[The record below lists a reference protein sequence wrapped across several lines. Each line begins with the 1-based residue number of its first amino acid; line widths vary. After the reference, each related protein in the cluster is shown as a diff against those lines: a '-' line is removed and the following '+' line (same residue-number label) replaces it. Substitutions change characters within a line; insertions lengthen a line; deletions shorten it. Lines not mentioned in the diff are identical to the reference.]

1 MAQLELEEHVEPVVD
16 VRCAI
21 VAGSEAGHALPGLA
35 LARRLQA
42 AGHHA
47 IVFTGRQWAEVGAR
61 YGVDTRELPGLA
73 ARPGDDDADAGAKIH
88 DRAAHIATCLL
99 PLIREAQVGL
109 VVADI
114 LTPGGGMAA
123 ELLAVPWVELSPH
136 PLYLP
141 SRGLPPIGA
150 GMAPGE
156 TPRELLR
163 DAVLRAFTARDIRT
177 GHRQREAARAT
188 IGLAPRDWGPDG
200 RLVAT
205 IPALELPRPDWP
217 ARTHLVGPLTLEPT
231 DDACPVPGGDAPLV
245 MVAPST
251 AATGEQ
257 GLAEVTVEALATG
270 PAVRVAI
277 SGLNPPRFDQP
288 WVASGFGRQD
298 LLIEQADAVVCGGGH
313 GMLTKALTAGK
324 PVVVVPGGGDQW
336 ELANRVARQGSGI
349 LVRPAEPGAI
359 RDAVRRVLGEPS
371 YAAAARRAAASA
383 HRVADPV
390 RVCVAYASR

>member
-1 MAQLELEEHVEPVVD
+1 MRV
-16 VRCAI
+16 AI

-35 LARRLQA
+35 LALRLIG
-42 AGHHA
+42 AGHEPV
-47 IVFTGRQWAEVGAR
+47 VFTGRQWREVGAR

-73 ARPGDDDADAGAKIH
+73 ARPGDDDGDAGAKIH
-88 DRAAHIATCLL
+88 GRAAYIATKVL
-99 PLIREAQVGL
+99 PGIEDVRADL

-123 ELLAVPWVELSPH
+123 ELLGVPWLELSPH

-141 SRGLPPIGA
+141 SKGLPPIGS
-150 GMAPGE
+150 GLAPAQ

-163 DAVLRAFTARDIRT
+163 DAVLRAFTARDIRN
-177 GHRQREAARAT
+177 GLRQRAEARAG
-188 IGLAPRDWGPDG
+188 IGLPARDGGPAG

-231 DDACPVPGGDAPLV
+231 DDPCPVPDGAGPLV

-257 GLAEVTVEALATG
+257 NLAEVAVDGLRGAGVRLA
-270 PAVRVAI
+270 V
-277 SGLNPPRFDQP
+277 SGLNPPAFGEP

-298 LLIEQADAVVCGGGH
+298 ELVARADAVVCGGGH

-336 ELANRVARQGSGI
+336 ELANRVARQGSGV
-349 LVRPAEPGAI
+349 LVRPATADAI
-359 RDAVRRVLGEPS
+359 RDGVRRVLDDPS
-371 YAAAARRAAASA
+371 YARAARSAADGA

-390 RVCVAYASR
+390 LVCEAYR

>member
-1 MAQLELEEHVEPVVD
+1 MRV
-16 VRCAI
+16 AI

-35 LARRLQA
+35 LALRLTG
-42 AGHHA
+42 AGHRPV
-47 IVFTGRQWAEVGAR
+47 VFTGRQWSAVGER
-61 YGVDTRELPGLA
+61 YGIDTRELPGLA
-73 ARPGDDDADAGAKIH
+73 ARPGDDDGDAGAKIH
-88 DRAAHIATCLL
+88 GRAAYIATRVL
-99 PLIREAQVGL
+99 PAIESLAADL

-123 ELLAVPWVELSPH
+123 ELLGVPWLELSPH

-141 SRGLPPIGA
+141 SKGLPPIGS
-150 GMAPGE
+150 GLAPAQ
-156 TPRELLR
+156 TPRDLLR
-163 DAVLRAFTARDIRT
+163 DAVLRAFTARDIRS
-177 GHRQREAARAT
+177 GRRQRAAARVG
-188 IGLAPRDWGPDG
+188 IGLPPRDGGPAG

-231 DDACPVPGGDAPLV
+231 DDPCPVPDGAGPLV

-257 GLAEVTVEALATG
+257 NLAAIAVDGVRGTGVRLA
-270 PAVRVAI
+270 V
-277 SGLNPPRFDQP
+277 SGLNPPEFDEP

-298 LLIEQADAVVCGGGH
+298 ELVARADAVICGGGH
-313 GMLTKALTAGK
+313 GMLTKALTAGR

-336 ELANRVARQGSGI
+336 ELANRVARQGSGV
-349 LVRPAEPGAI
+349 LVRPATAEAI
-359 RDAVRRVLGEPS
+359 RDGVRRVLDDPS
-371 YAAAARRAAASA
+371 YARAARSAAAGA

-390 RVCVAYASR
+390 LVCEAYR

>member
-1 MAQLELEEHVEPVVD
+1 MRV
-16 VRCAI
+16 AI

-35 LARRLQA
+35 LALRLNG
-42 AGHHA
+42 AGHESV
-47 IVFTGRQWAEVGAR
+47 VFTGRQWRDVGAR

-73 ARPGDDDADAGAKIH
+73 ARPGDDDGDAGSKIH
-88 DRAAHIATCLL
+88 GRAAYIATCVL
-99 PLIREAQVGL
+99 PGIEDFRADL

-123 ELLAVPWVELSPH
+123 ELLRVPWLELSPH

-141 SRGLPPIGA
+141 SKGLPPIGS
-150 GMAPGE
+150 GLAPAQS
-156 TPRELLR
+156 PRELLR
-163 DAVLRAFTARDIRT
+163 DAVLRAFTARDIRN
-177 GHRQREAARAT
+177 GHRQRAEARAG
-188 IGLAPRDWGPDG
+188 IGLPAHDVGPAG

-205 IPALELPRPDWP
+205 IPALEVPRPDWP

-231 DDACPVPGGDAPLV
+231 DDPCPVPDGAGPLV

-257 GLAEVTVEALATG
+257 NLAEVAVEALRDQG
-270 PAVRVAI
+270 VRLAV
-277 SGLNPPRFDQP
+277 SGLNPPAFDEP

-298 LLIEQADAVVCGGGH
+298 GLVARADVVICGGGH

-336 ELANRVARQGSGI
+336 ELANRVARQGSGV
-349 LVRPAEPGAI
+349 LVRPATADAI
-359 RDAVRRVLGEPS
+359 RAGVRRVLDEPS
-371 YAAAARRAAASA
+371 FARAARTAARSA

-390 RVCVAYASR
+390 LVCEAYR

>member
-1 MAQLELEEHVEPVVD
+1 MRV
-16 VRCAI
+16 AI

-35 LARRLQA
+35 LALRLIG
-42 AGHHA
+42 AGHEPV
-47 IVFTGRQWAEVGAR
+47 VFTGRQWGGVGAR

-73 ARPGDDDADAGAKIH
+73 ARPGDDDGDAGSKIH
-88 DRAAHIATCLL
+88 GRAAYIATQVL
-99 PLIREAQVGL
+99 PGIEAFRADL

-123 ELLAVPWVELSPH
+123 ELLDVPWLELSPH

-141 SRGLPPIGA
+141 SKGLPPIGS
-150 GMAPGE
+150 GLAPAQ

-163 DAVLRAFTARDIRT
+163 DVVLRAFTERDLRN
-177 GHRQREAARAT
+177 GRRQREAARAG
-188 IGLAPRDWGPDG
+188 IGLPPRDGGPAG

-231 DDACPVPGGDAPLV
+231 DDPCPVPDGAGPLV

-257 GLAEVTVEALATG
+257 NLAEVAVDGLRGADVRLA
-270 PAVRVAI
+270 V
-277 SGLNPPRFDQP
+277 SGLNPPAFDEP

-298 LLIEQADAVVCGGGH
+298 DLVARADAVVCGSGH
-313 GMLTKALTAGK
+313 GMLTKALTAGR

-336 ELANRVARQGSGI
+336 ELANRVARQGSGV
-349 LVRPAEPGAI
+349 LVRPATAGAI
-359 RDAVRRVLGEPS
+359 RDGVRRVLDDPS
-371 YAAAARRAAASA
+371 FARAARVAADGA

-390 RVCVAYASR
+390 LVCEAYR

>member
-1 MAQLELEEHVEPVVD
+1 MRV
-16 VRCAI
+16 AI

-35 LARRLQA
+35 LALRLIG
-42 AGHHA
+42 AGHEPV
-47 IVFTGRQWAEVGAR
+47 VFTGRQWREVGAR

-73 ARPGDDDADAGAKIH
+73 ARPGDDDGDAGAKIH
-88 DRAAHIATCLL
+88 GRAAYIATKVL
-99 PLIREAQVGL
+99 PGIEEVRADL

-123 ELLAVPWVELSPH
+123 ELLGVPWLELSPH

-141 SRGLPPIGA
+141 SKGLPPIGS
-150 GMAPGE
+150 GLAPAQ

-163 DAVLRAFTARDIRT
+163 DAVLRAFTARDIRN
-177 GHRQREAARAT
+177 GLRQRAEARAG
-188 IGLAPRDWGPDG
+188 IGLPARDGGPAG

-205 IPALELPRPDWP
+205 IPALELPRADWP

-231 DDACPVPGGDAPLV
+231 DDPCPVPDGTGPLV

-257 GLAEVTVEALATG
+257 NLAEVAVDGLRGAGVRLA
-270 PAVRVAI
+270 V
-277 SGLNPPRFDQP
+277 SGLNPPAFGEP

-298 LLIEQADAVVCGGGH
+298 ELVARADAVVCGGGH

-336 ELANRVARQGSGI
+336 ELANRVARQGSGV
-349 LVRPAEPGAI
+349 LVRPATAAAI
-359 RDAVRRVLGEPS
+359 RDGVRRVLDDPS
-371 YAAAARRAAASA
+371 YARAARSAADGA

-390 RVCVAYASR
+390 LVCEAYR

>member
-1 MAQLELEEHVEPVVD
+1 MRV
-16 VRCAI
+16 AI

-35 LARRLQA
+35 LALRLVG
-42 AGHHA
+42 AGHEPV
-47 IVFTGRQWAEVGAR
+47 VFTGRQWGAVGER

-73 ARPGDDDADAGAKIH
+73 ARPGDDDGDAGSKIH
-88 DRAAHIATCLL
+88 GRAAYIATRVL
-99 PLIREAQVGL
+99 PGIEALRADL

-123 ELLAVPWVELSPH
+123 ELLGVPWLELSPH

-141 SRGLPPIGA
+141 SKGLPPIGS
-150 GMAPGE
+150 GLAPAQ

-163 DAVLRAFTARDIRT
+163 DAVLRAFTARDIRN
-177 GHRQREAARAT
+177 GRRQRAEARAG
-188 IGLAPRDWGPDG
+188 IGLPSRDGGPAG

-231 DDACPVPGGDAPLV
+231 DDPCPVPDGVGPLV

-257 GLAEVTVEALATG
+257 NLAEVAVDGLRGAGVRLA
-270 PAVRVAI
+270 V
-277 SGLNPPRFDQP
+277 SGLNPPAFDEP

-298 LLIEQADAVVCGGGH
+298 DLVARADVVVCGGGH
-313 GMLTKALTAGK
+313 GMLTKALTAGR

-336 ELANRVARQGSGI
+336 ELANRVARQGSGV
-349 LVRPAEPGAI
+349 LVRPATPGAI
-359 RDAVRRVLGEPS
+359 RDGVRRVLDDPS
-371 YAAAARRAAASA
+371 YARAARCAADGA

-390 RVCVAYASR
+390 LVCEAYR

>member
-1 MAQLELEEHVEPVVD
+1 M
-16 VRCAI
+16 RIAI

-35 LARRLQA
+35 LALRLIR
-42 AGHHA
+42 AGHEPV
-47 IVFTGRQWAEVGAR
+47 VFTGRQWGGVGAR

-73 ARPGDDDADAGAKIH
+73 ARPGDDDGDAGSKIH
-88 DRAAHIATCLL
+88 GRAAHIATQVL
-99 PLIREAQVGL
+99 PGIEAFRADL

-123 ELLAVPWVELSPH
+123 ELLGVPWLELSPH

-141 SRGLPPIGA
+141 SAGLPPIGS
-150 GMAPGE
+150 GLAPAQ

-163 DAVLRAFTARDIRT
+163 DVVLRAFTARDLRN
-177 GHRQREAARAT
+177 GRRQREAARAG
-188 IGLAPRDWGPDG
+188 IGLPPHDGGPAG

-231 DDACPVPGGDAPLV
+231 DDPCPVPDGAGPLV

-257 GLAEVTVEALATG
+257 NLAEVAVDGLRGAGVRLA
-270 PAVRVAI
+270 V
-277 SGLNPPRFDQP
+277 SGLNPPAFDEP

-298 LLIEQADAVVCGGGH
+298 DLVARADAVVCGSGH

-336 ELANRVARQGSGI
+336 ELANRVARQGSGV
-349 LVRPAEPGAI
+349 LVRPATAEAI
-359 RDAVRRVLGEPS
+359 RDGVRRVLDDPS
-371 YAAAARRAAASA
+371 FSRSARAAADGA

-390 RVCVAYASR
+390 LVCEAYR

>member
-1 MAQLELEEHVEPVVD
+1 MRV
-16 VRCAI
+16 AI

-35 LARRLQA
+35 LALRLLG
-42 AGHHA
+42 AGHEPV
-47 IVFTGRQWAEVGAR
+47 VFTGRQWGTVGAR

-73 ARPGDDDADAGAKIH
+73 ARPGDDDGDAGSKIH
-88 DRAAHIATCLL
+88 GRAAYIATQVL
-99 PLIREAQVGL
+99 PGIDAFRADL

-123 ELLAVPWVELSPH
+123 ELLGVPSLELSPH

-141 SRGLPPIGA
+141 SKGLPPIGS
-150 GMAPGE
+150 GLAPAQ

-163 DAVLRAFTARDIRT
+163 DTVLRAFTARDLRN
-177 GHRQREAARAT
+177 GRRQREEARAG
-188 IGLAPRDWGPDG
+188 IGLPPRDRGPDG

-231 DDACPVPGGDAPLV
+231 DDPCPVPDGAGPLV

-257 GLAEVTVEALATG
+257 NLAEVAVDGLRGAGVRLA
-270 PAVRVAI
+270 V
-277 SGLNPPRFDQP
+277 SGLNPPAFDEP

-298 LLIEQADAVVCGGGH
+298 DLVARADAVVCGGGH
-313 GMLTKALTAGK
+313 GMLTKALTAGR

-336 ELANRVARQGSGI
+336 ELASRVVRQGSGV
-349 LVRPAEPGAI
+349 LVRPATPEAI
-359 RDAVRRVLGEPS
+359 RDGVRRVLDEPS
-371 YAAAARRAAASA
+371 FARSARAAAEGA

-390 RVCVAYASR
+390 LVCEAYR

>member
-1 MAQLELEEHVEPVVD
+1 MRV
-16 VRCAI
+16 AI

-35 LARRLQA
+35 LALRLNA
-42 AGHHA
+42 AGHDA
-47 IVFTGRQWAEVGAR
+47 VVFTGRQWIEVG
-61 YGVDTRELPGLA
+61 GKHDVDTRELPGLA

-88 DRAAHIATCLL
+88 DRAAHIATSLL
-99 PLIREAQVGL
+99 PALRDTDPDL

-114 LTPGGGMAA
+114 LTPGGGFAA

-141 SRGLPPIGA
+141 SKGLPPIGSGLA
-150 GMAPGE
+150 AAQTPGE
-156 TPRELLR
+156 MLR
-163 DAVLRAFTARDIRT
+163 DTVLRAFTARDLRN
-177 GHRQREAARAT
+177 GRRQREAARAG
-188 IGLAPRDWGPDG
+188 IGLLARDPGPDG

-205 IPALELPRPDWP
+205 IPALEVPRPDWP

-231 DDACPVPGGDAPLV
+231 DEPCPVPGGDGPLV

-257 GLAEVTVEALATG
+257 NLAETAVAGLAG
-270 PAVRVAI
+270 QGVRVAV
-277 SGLNPPRFDQP
+277 SGLNPPAFEQP

-298 LLIEQADAVVCGGGH
+298 RLLEMVDAVVCGGGH
-313 GMLTKALTAGK
+313 GMLTKALTAGR

-336 ELANRVARQGSGI
+336 ELANRVARQGSGVI
-349 LVRPAEPGAI
+349 VRPATPDAI
-359 RDAVRRVLGEPS
+359 REGVRRVLDDPS
-371 YAAAARRAAASA
+371 YAVAARAAAASA

-390 RVCVAYASR
+390 HVCEAYR

>member
-1 MAQLELEEHVEPVVD
+1 MRV
-16 VRCAI
+16 AI

-35 LARRLQA
+35 LAFRLNG
-42 AGHHA
+42 AGHESV
-47 IVFTGRQWAEVGAR
+47 VFTGRQWRDVGAR

-73 ARPGDDDADAGAKIH
+73 ARPGDDDGDAGSKIH
-88 DRAAHIATCLL
+88 GRAAYIATCVL
-99 PLIREAQVGL
+99 PGIEDFRADL

-123 ELLAVPWVELSPH
+123 ELLGIPWLELSPH

-141 SRGLPPIGA
+141 SKGLPPIGA
-150 GMAPGE
+150 GLAPAE

-163 DAVLRAFTARDIRT
+163 DAVLRAFTARDIRN
-177 GHRQREAARAT
+177 GRGQREEARAG
-188 IGLAPRDWGPDG
+188 IGLPARDDGPAG

-205 IPALELPRPDWP
+205 IPALELARPDWP

-231 DDACPVPGGDAPLV
+231 DDPCPVPDGAGPLV

-257 GLAEVTVEALATG
+257 NLAEV
-270 PAVRVAI
+270 AVDGLRGQGVRLSV
-277 SGLNPPRFDQP
+277 SGLNPPVFDEP

-298 LLIEQADAVVCGGGH
+298 SLVARADAVICGGGH

-336 ELANRVARQGSGI
+336 ELANRVARQGSGV
-349 LVRPAEPGAI
+349 LVRPATADAI
-359 RDAVRRVLGEPS
+359 RAGVRRILDEPS
-371 YAAAARRAAASA
+371 FARAARTAAASA

-390 RVCVAYASR
+390 LVCEAYR

>member
-1 MAQLELEEHVEPVVD
+1 MRV
-16 VRCAI
+16 AI

-35 LARRLQA
+35 LALRLIG
-42 AGHHA
+42 AGHEPV
-47 IVFTGRQWAEVGAR
+47 VFTGRQWRDVGAR
-61 YGVDTRELPGLA
+61 YAVDTRELPGLA
-73 ARPGDDDADAGAKIH
+73 ARPGDDDGDAGAKIH
-88 DRAAHIATCLL
+88 GRAAYIATRVL
-99 PLIREAQVGL
+99 PDIEALHVDL

-123 ELLAVPWVELSPH
+123 ELLGVPWLELSPH

-141 SRGLPPIGA
+141 SKGLPPIGS
-150 GMAPGE
+150 GLAPAE

-163 DAVLRAFTARDIRT
+163 DAVLRAFTARDIANGR
-177 GHRQREAARAT
+177 RQRETARAG
-188 IGLAPRDWGPDG
+188 IGLPPRDGGPAG

-205 IPALELPRPDWP
+205 IPALEVPRPDWP
-217 ARTHLVGPLTLEPT
+217 SRTHLVGPLTLEPT
-231 DDACPVPGGDAPLV
+231 DDPCPVPDGAGPLV

-257 GLAEVTVEALATG
+257 NLAEVAVDGLRGAGVRLA
-270 PAVRVAI
+270 V
-277 SGLNPPRFDQP
+277 SGLNPPAFDEP

-298 LLIEQADAVVCGGGH
+298 DLVAQADAVVCGGGH

-336 ELANRVARQGSGI
+336 ELANRVVRQGSGV
-349 LVRPAEPGAI
+349 LVRPATADAI
-359 RDAVRRVLGEPS
+359 RAGVRRVLDEPS
-371 YAAAARRAAASA
+371 YARAARSAAAGA

-390 RVCVAYASR
+390 LVCEAYR

>member
-1 MAQLELEEHVEPVVD
+1 MRV
-16 VRCAI
+16 AI

-35 LARRLQA
+35 LALRLIG
-42 AGHHA
+42 AGHVPV
-47 IVFTGRQWAEVGAR
+47 VFTGRQWGVVGER
-61 YGVDTRELPGLA
+61 YGIDVRELPGLV
-73 ARPGDDDADAGAKIH
+73 ARPGDDDGDAGSKIH
-88 DRAAHIATCLL
+88 GRAAYIATQVL
-99 PLIREAQVGL
+99 PGIRDHRPDL

-123 ELLAVPWVELSPH
+123 ELLGVPWLELSPH

-150 GMAPGE
+150 GLAPAQ

-163 DAVLRAFTARDIRT
+163 DAVLRAFTARDIRN
-177 GHRQREAARAT
+177 GRRQREAARAG
-188 IGLAPRDWGPDG
+188 IGLPPRDAGPAG

-231 DDACPVPGGDAPLV
+231 DEDCPVPGGDGPLV

-257 GLAEVTVEALATG
+257 NLAEVAVDALRGAG
-270 PAVRVAI
+270 VRIAV
-277 SGLNPPRFDQP
+277 SGLHPPAFDEP

-298 LLIEQADAVVCGGGH
+298 RLVARADAVVCGGGH

-336 ELANRVARQGSGI
+336 ELANRVARQGSGV
-349 LVRPAEPGAI
+349 LVRPLSAE
-359 RDAVRRVLGEPS
+359 AVRDGVGRVLSDP
-371 YAAAARRAAASA
+371 AFARAARAAGSTA

-390 RVCVAYASR
+390 TVCEAYA